1 MTDHKLCIKREREN
15 SFEIWRIKTA
25 TTEELSWPYY
35 ILTWIPLTPFK
46 CIFYREVEKQE
57 IKPETI
63 QRPQGNY
70 ALKTKENKET
80 KQQTNPLGLQN

>member
-1 MTDHKLCIKREREN
+1 MKNKDCYY
-15 SFEIWRIKTA
+15 WRIKLA
-25 TTEELSWPYY
+25 LFD